1 MRKGRFMDSPEQNP
15 IVELAMKLRARR
27 DLGAAIDASSGG
39 ERSLA
44 GTSAETLL
52 RAFGEDL
59 QIGAKRLGSILGPR
73 AMTFVRLEKPLR
85 IRLRFRG
92 REDEPAAG
100 AQNEKRISFDL
111 DAGRELVVIRG
122 LDLEGEYQFDSGAA
136 VPSLINLSK
145 LSTEQGY
152 GDAITPSF
160 VLKRIAQDAELPRPA
175 HLDGAGPLQ
184 F

>member
-1 MRKGRFMDSPEQNP
+1 MDSPEQNP

-27 DLGAAIDASSGG
+27 DLGAAIDAAAGGDG

-92 REDEPAAG
+92 REEPNAPPSA
-100 AQNEKRISFDL
+100 EKRIGFDL
-111 DAGRELVVIRG
+111 DAQRELVVIRG
-122 LDLEGEYQFDSGAA
+122 LQLDGEYQFDSGAA

-145 LSTEQGY
+145 LSTEAGY
-152 GDAITPSF
+152 GEAITPSF
-160 VLKRIAQDAELPRPA
+160 VLKRISQDAELPRPP